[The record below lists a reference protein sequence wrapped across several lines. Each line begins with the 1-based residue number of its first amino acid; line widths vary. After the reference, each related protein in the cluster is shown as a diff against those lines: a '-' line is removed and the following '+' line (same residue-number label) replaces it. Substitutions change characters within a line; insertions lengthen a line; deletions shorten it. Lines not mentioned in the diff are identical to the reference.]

1 MKAYNLNINL
11 ATLANG
17 AELIAGQDKILNIQA
32 FESNY
37 FCGKS
42 YFEYDFKLNF
52 LASCKRIVNIN
63 HISAWKFKQLTDE
76 STKLSAAFNNSLAL
90 ALNYNNTKLQA
101 RLDGSCLN
109 QDKVTFTHDKVRSW

>member
-1 MKAYNLNINL
+1 MKVSNLNTKL

-32 FESNY
+32 FESSY

-42 YFEYDFKLNF
+42 YFEYDYKLNF
-52 LASCKRIVNIN
+52 LASWERIVNSN

-76 STKLSAAFNNSLAL
+76 STKLSAAFNNSLAS
-90 ALNYNNTKLQA
+90 ALNHNKTKLQPK
-101 RLDGSCLN
+101 LDGSCLN
-109 QDKVTFTHDKVRSW
+109 QDKVTFTQNKIRSW

>member
-1 MKAYNLNINL
+1 MKAYNLNTKL

-17 AELIAGQDKILNIQA
+17 AELIAGQDKILNILA
-32 FESNY
+32 FESSY

-42 YFEYDFKLNF
+42 YFEYDYQLNF
-52 LASCKRIVNIN
+52 LASWKRIVNIN

-76 STKLSAAFNNSLAL
+76 STKLSATFNNSLAL

-109 QDKVTFTHDKVRSW
+109 QDKVTFTHDKIRSW